1 MTFASRTIA
10 ITLLLCGLQVAPGEQ
25 QRPPMP
31 RESTPGAGLKRTR
44 LYLKDGTFQV
54 VLSYRVQGD
63 NVFYLSAE
71 RGAQEEIVPLRLVDL
86 DATRAWEQRRDA
98 IANGVPAVQID
109 PELAREEADRI
120 ARNPEVAKDLRLP
133 EEDSVLVLDIYRG
146 QSQLAILQQTN
157 GELNRQTS
165 HNIVRQALN
174 PMASAHQMV
183 EIKGETAPVQLH
195 IPDPELFVRMADDDG
210 PESTRGGT
218 FQVDTSETR
227 GGKKIEAPSPNSRY
241 VVVRVDVR
249 RGVRVVTSFSIGLLG
264 SSRRQAD
271 VIETEHELLPGGHW
285 LKIVPK
291 EPLSFG
297 EYALVEVLDDR
308 TVNSGVWDF
317 GVRPTAGPN
326 RDAILPEERR
336 APTLSPRRS
345 QP

>member
-1 MTFASRTIA
+1 MTFATRTLAIA
-10 ITLLLCGLQVAPGEQ
+10 TLTCGLLTAYAGGQ
-25 QRPPMP
+25 QQPLP
-31 RESTPGAGLKRTR
+31 RETSPGAGLKRTR

-71 RGAQEEIVPLRLVDL
+71 RGAQEEIVPVRLVDL
-86 DATRAWEQRRDA
+86 DATRAWQQRRDA

-109 PELAREEADRI
+109 PELAKEEADRA
-120 ARNPEVAKDLRLP
+120 ARSPEVAKDLHLAD
-133 EEDSVLVLDIYRG
+133 EDSVLVLDYYRG
-146 QSQLAILQQTN
+146 QPQLAILQQTD

-165 HNIVRQALN
+165 HNILRQTLN

-183 EIKGETAPVQLH
+183 EIKGETARVQLH
-195 IPDPELFVRMADDDG
+195 VPDPELYVRMADDDG
-210 PESTRGGT
+210 VEPTSGGT
-218 FQVDTSETR
+218 FQVDTGGTR
-227 GGKKIEAPSPNSRY
+227 GSRNVEAPSPGSRY

-271 VIETEHELLPGGHW
+271 VIETDRTLMPGKHW

-308 TVNSGVWDF
+308 TVNTGVWDF